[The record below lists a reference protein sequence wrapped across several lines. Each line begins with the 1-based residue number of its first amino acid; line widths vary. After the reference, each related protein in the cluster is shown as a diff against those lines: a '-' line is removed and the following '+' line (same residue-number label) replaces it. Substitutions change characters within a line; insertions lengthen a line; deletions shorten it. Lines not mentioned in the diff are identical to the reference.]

1 MWLLFVQLLSR
12 NNRYGIVWTIV
23 TNPPELPIDDE
34 ARKEAHTASTCATV
48 LAQKTKRETSDVS

>member
-1 MWLLFVQLLSR
+1 M
-12 NNRYGIVWTIV
+12 WTIV